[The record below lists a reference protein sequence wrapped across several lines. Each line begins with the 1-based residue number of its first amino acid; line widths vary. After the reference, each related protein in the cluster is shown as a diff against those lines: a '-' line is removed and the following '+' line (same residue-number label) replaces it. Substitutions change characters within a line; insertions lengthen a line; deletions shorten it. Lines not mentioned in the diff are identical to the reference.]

1 VTLLKFAEARITCDL
16 LLEQGHFERALWVLG
31 LALPNVRTE
40 GELQQML
47 ALVERVPESERISSV
62 EAAVVYIRILKKNHR
77 LQSVLDWGA
86 RVSARYG
93 FAQAALLQFE
103 CAGALLE
110 LQRHAEARQVL
121 EGSMPH
127 LQGEALGMAFSR
139 LGLALFHLG
148 EAWQESFKHARP
160 LLTGD
165 SLARVLTDHGYCLSE
180 SGQGAEARNVWRE
193 ALPLCG
199 HDPKMLA
206 WVRYNLGI
214 SALLDLDWEA
224 ERHFLEAD
232 RLTHKP
238 QAAALR
244 AATLNG
250 LGGARRML
258 GEWERALYAYH
269 AGLEVAHDAHDHRE
283 SHFGLTRTL
292 RLAGRHEEALE
303 AIEFAFKVLV
313 DHNPLRVTQAMVF
326 LQLEQLERAKSA
338 LEDVGLLVSEYDRWL
353 ERIARSELARQ
364 EGQFDL
370 AVQLLE
376 GLPVNSLHAREE
388 AGAFPLLFQLL
399 EGAGKP
405 VPVPL
410 EYVKG
415 TLVQVRALG
424 VLHVSVNSRS
434 VAITPTSRIGEL
446 LVYLLEQRG
455 AASLESIGDALYAE
469 ANGSLDPKRV
479 RQSVWKLVNGLR
491 EALGWQD
498 SVLALRGAYQLDPN
512 ASWTYDVR
520 EARDRGQPE
529 GEFLKGVYSDWALE
543 VGRQLEMLHSEQP
556 HHHELN

>member
-1 VTLLKFAEARITCDL
+1 VTLVKFAEARITCDL
-16 LLEQGHFERALWVLG
+16 LLEQGHFERTLWVLG
-31 LALPNVRTE
+31 LALPNIQTE
-40 GELQQML
+40 SDWQQML
-47 ALVERVPESERISSV
+47 ELVERVPELERISSV
-62 EAAVVYIRILKKNHR
+62 EAAVVYIRILKKNRR
-77 LQSVLDWGA
+77 LQTVLAWGA
-86 RVSARYG
+86 RVSVQHG
-93 FAQAALLQFE
+93 LAQAALVQFE

-110 LQRHAEARQVL
+110 LQRYPEARQVL
-121 EGSMPH
+121 EDSMPH

-139 LGLALFHLG
+139 LGLALFYLG
-148 EAWQESFKHARP
+148 ETWQESFKHARP

-165 SLARVLTDHGYCLSE
+165 SLARVLTDYGYCLSE
-180 SGQGAEARNVWRE
+180 SGQGTEARNVWRE
-193 ALPLCG
+193 ALPLFG
-199 HDPKMLA
+199 HDLKMMV

-214 SALLDLDWEA
+214 SALLDLDSEA

-258 GEWERALYAYH
+258 GEWERALYAYR
-269 AGLEVAHDAHDHRE
+269 AGLEVARDAHDHRE

-303 AIEFAFKVLV
+303 VLEFAFKELA
-313 DHNPLRVTQAMVF
+313 DQNQLRVAQTMVF
-326 LQLEQLERAKSA
+326 LQLEQLER
-338 LEDVGLLVSEYDRWL
+338 
-353 ERIARSELARQ
+353 IARAELARQ

-370 AVQLLE
+370 AIQLLE
-376 GLPVNSLHAREE
+376 GLPVTSLHAREE
-388 AGAFPLLFQLL
+388 VGAFPLLFQLL

-405 VPVPL
+405 VPMSL

-415 TLVQVRALG
+415 MLVQVRALG
-424 VLHVSVNSRS
+424 VLHVSVNTRS

-446 LVYLLEQRG
+446 LVFLLEQGG
-455 AASLESIGDALYAE
+455 AASLESIGDALYATD
-469 ANGSLDPKRV
+469 GPPDPKRV

-491 EALGWQD
+491 KALGWQD
-498 SVLALRGAYQLDPN
+498 GVLALRGAYQLDPDVTW
-512 ASWTYDVR
+512 SYDVR

-543 VGRQLEMLHSEQP
+543 VGRQLEMLYPEQR
-556 HHHELN
+556 HHQELN